1 MTNINAALLR
11 QLCSINLL
19 CSDTTVKSKFDKS
32 VTLFITPCKIQNKIN
47 FKSCGNSKRRK
58 PVYKTSKNHS
68 KEEIMHWNNS
78 NFDLIKTTA
87 RKPLKKYEGLCCI
100 SPIGH
105 VENIRRY

>member
-47 FKSCGNSKRRK
+47 FKSCGNSKRRDENQ
-58 PVYKTSKNHS
+58 YINDLSFASTKTK
-68 KEEIMHWNNS
+68 
-78 NFDLIKTTA
+78 F
-87 RKPLKKYEGLCCI
+87 
-100 SPIGH
+100 
-105 VENIRRY
+105 